1 MHARPP
7 IRRAG
12 GIVTQHRTFL
22 DLTLDDAGLHTPEGV
37 IELSQLSCA
46 EVVRHR
52 SRAEAEAYHYEYAAH
67 AGTIGGALV
76 GGALAGPAGFIGGG
90 LLGSAFNE
98 HHEDAD
104 PVPRTVSATVRFES
118 PTLAYAVTVDRSEA
132 VDAETFVNA
141 VKKAAGLK

>member
-1 MHARPP
+1 M
-7 IRRAG
+7 
-12 GIVTQHRTFL
+12 TQNRTFL
-22 DLTLDDAGLHTPEGV
+22 DLTLADDGLHTPEGV
-37 IELSQLSCA
+37 IDISQLTCA

-52 SRAEAEAYHYEYAAH
+52 SRAEAEAYHYEYVAH

-98 HHEDAD
+98 HHEEAD

-118 PTLAYAVTVDRSEA
+118 PTLAYAMTVDRADA
-132 VDAETFVNA
+132 VDAETFVSA
-141 VKKAAGLK
+141 VKKVAGLR